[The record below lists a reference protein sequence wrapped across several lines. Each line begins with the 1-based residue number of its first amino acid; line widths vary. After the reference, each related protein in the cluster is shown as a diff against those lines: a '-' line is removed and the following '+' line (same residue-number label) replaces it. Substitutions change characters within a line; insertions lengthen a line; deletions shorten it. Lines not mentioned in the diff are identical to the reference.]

1 MNPIMQNFIIES
13 RDLIE
18 SAARGLLAL
27 EANPDDKA
35 IINEL
40 FREIHTVKGASGIL
54 DNIAPFTQLA
64 HRMEDLMQKVRDGHV
79 ALNGTMLDLM
89 LGCCDQFLLWIEELE
104 QHQDL
109 SAEAVSISKQM
120 IAQLA
125 PLTQAAPT
133 HTPTSAVAAQEE
145 TATLSISELT
155 ELLGRDCFNDVE
167 ALLEYPDALLLIYT
181 PDKQCFFSGD
191 DPLAWMRSVEK
202 VSWRKVVL
210 IPDSEPFDTYQ
221 AQMQFLLL
229 TQSAKKDLEQQLAPI
244 DGQYRL
250 YRIQSDNLPTAP
262 IDQRTQYVERIVK
275 QQIALLREE
284 QVSESVRAGTFLSI
298 KNLYC
303 ALSQQISDRPAPLPE
318 SVSADE
324 LITLFDNI
332 LLSFARRTAI
342 IDKCENEPAQPS
354 AITVNEQL
362 DKVKKKQI
370 KTLKVDQEKV
380 DLLMDLVGE
389 LIVAKNSM
397 QYLAYRAENEFG
409 VRKLAQDIK
418 AEQSVI
424 SRLAED
430 LQSVV
435 MQVRMVPLATV
446 FQRYPRLIRDIS
458 RKLGKQVDLII
469 EGEDTEADKSI
480 VEDLSEP
487 LVHLIRNALD
497 HGIESPDIRREQGKN
512 PTGKI
517 TLSAFTL
524 DDSVIIKMSDDG
536 KGVDVE
542 RVKTKALERGLVEAS
557 KLERMSQQEIIHLI
571 FEPGFSTVEQV
582 SDLSGRGVGMDAVRT
597 AIERNGGTL
606 TLSSEPGK
614 GSEITMILPLSMTI
628 SRVMMFELEQ
638 QSFAIPIESV
648 IQTLKISRHKDI
660 RRVKNLD
667 TFILRGETV
676 PILYLKRA
684 FEMNSAQIYP
694 DIQPI
699 LVVRVGDDVL
709 GLAVDRLQEGQ
720 DVIIKPLEG
729 ALATFSIYRGAA
741 IMGDGRV
748 LLVLDTEEV
757 VKHAR

>member
-1 MNPIMQNFIIES
+1 M
-13 RDLIE
+13 R
-18 SAARGLLAL
+18 
-27 EANPDDKA
+27 
-35 IINEL
+35 
-40 FREIHTVKGASGIL
+40 
-54 DNIAPFTQLA
+54 PF
-64 HRMEDLMQKVRDGHV
+64 
-79 ALNGTMLDLM
+79 
-89 LGCCDQFLLWIEELE
+89 
-104 QHQDL
+104 
-109 SAEAVSISKQM
+109 
-120 IAQLA
+120 
-125 PLTQAAPT
+125 
-133 HTPTSAVAAQEE
+133 
-145 TATLSISELT
+145 
-155 ELLGRDCFNDVE
+155 
-167 ALLEYPDALLLIYT
+167 
-181 PDKQCFFSGD
+181 
-191 DPLAWMRSVEK
+191 
-202 VSWRKVVL
+202 
-210 IPDSEPFDTYQ
+210 
-221 AQMQFLLL
+221 
-229 TQSAKKDLEQQLAPI
+229 
-244 DGQYRL
+244 
-250 YRIQSDNLPTAP
+250 
-262 IDQRTQYVERIVK
+262 
-275 QQIALLREE
+275 
-284 QVSESVRAGTFLSI
+284 
-298 KNLYC
+298 
-303 ALSQQISDRPAPLPE
+303 
-318 SVSADE
+318 
-324 LITLFDNI
+324 
-332 LLSFARRTAI
+332 
-342 IDKCENEPAQPS
+342 
-354 AITVNEQL
+354 
-362 DKVKKKQI
+362 
-370 KTLKVDQEKV
+370 
-380 DLLMDLVGE
+380 
-389 LIVAKNSM
+389 
-397 QYLAYRAENEFG
+397 
-409 VRKLAQDIK
+409 
-418 AEQSVI
+418 
-424 SRLAED
+424 
-430 LQSVV
+430 
-435 MQVRMVPLATV
+435 

-748 LLVLDTEEV
+748 L
-757 VKHAR
+757 